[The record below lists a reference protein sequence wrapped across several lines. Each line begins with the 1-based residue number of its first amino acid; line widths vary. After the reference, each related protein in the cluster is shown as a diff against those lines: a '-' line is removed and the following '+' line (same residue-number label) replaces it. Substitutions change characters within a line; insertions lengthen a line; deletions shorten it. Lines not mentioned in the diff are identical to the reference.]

1 MMTGKKASAIV
12 AIVVSVT
19 VVMVIV
25 LVFMLPRTPTANP
38 VPDYTK
44 QGSQSFV
51 VSGCDADPDNTNAR
65 HDIYLGEATG
75 KYRVHIQ
82 LTVAG
87 DPVDAYLGDSG
98 ITKRLW
104 QDVTSLSDSFS
115 PSDANSGYDITL
127 FDYSIRVIIST
138 QIGVP
143 CVDIHSDVSLVWSI
157 SLS

>member
-1 MMTGKKASAIV
+1 MVTGKKAGAIV
-12 AIVVSVT
+12 AMVVSV
-19 VVMVIV
+19 VVVVVIV

-44 QGSQSFV
+44 QGSQSFA
-51 VSGCDADPDNTNAR
+51 VSGCDISDNTNAR

-87 DPVDAYLGDSG
+87 DPVDVYLGDSG

-104 QDVTSLSDSFS
+104 QDVTSLSDSYS

-127 FDYSIRVIIST
+127 FDFDIRVIIST